1 MIRMPL
7 KASNFSLQ
15 ILTQPPTEQR
25 TRTAKEKRL
34 FKTSVRV
41 HIKGRHT
48 TDSMVSLQLIAVL
61 LYADKTTTNRVPEAK
76 TLTVRMGTCLAE
88 RLAKIYLRVNRRS
101 QRKPA
106 QKLMQFTLIL
116 SLKI

>member
-1 MIRMPL
+1 MPL

-76 TLTVRMGTCLAE
+76 TLTVRHGTLLGGTTCKNLREGKPSKSTNCLLYTSPSP
-88 RLAKIYLRVNRRS
+88 RD
-101 QRKPA
+101 
-106 QKLMQFTLIL
+106 
-116 SLKI
+116 